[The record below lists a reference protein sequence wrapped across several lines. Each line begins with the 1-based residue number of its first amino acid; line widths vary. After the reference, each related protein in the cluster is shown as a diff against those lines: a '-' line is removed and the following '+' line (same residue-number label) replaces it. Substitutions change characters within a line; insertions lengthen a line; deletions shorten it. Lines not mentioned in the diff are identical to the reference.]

1 MLFILPCTFALKHTV
16 LNQTKQNAPSKTALL
31 PLFSFQSWKVSL
43 HCLRSILLCPLHQEK
58 AADELQTFFLW
69 AVLKS
74 GSVNEQPF
82 DSSEHTAAWT
92 LFSLTLCQAYYT
104 CLSSQGNR
112 RITISIWL
120 LLLLSLIFAGF
131 EIQQWFLF
139 YFSLSFCH
147 FPFFFFFL
155 RKRKENNNKKLIQWN
170 PFSLQCFIKKYFFVP
185 EQDFI
190 IWNFFVAGRRVLMRS
205 YVIRTYGI
213 ALPLSVSTALEGE
226 WQRGM
231 CVWREA
237 VAIANRAFL
246 CQVSRRACI

>member
-131 EIQQWFLF
+131 EIQQWLLF
-139 YFSLSFCH
+139 YFIFPCH
-147 FPFFFFFL
+147 FAIFLFFFFSQ
-155 RKRKENNNKKLIQWN
+155 KKKGKQ
-170 PFSLQCFIKKYFFVP
+170 Q
-185 EQDFI
+185 
-190 IWNFFVAGRRVLMRS
+190 
-205 YVIRTYGI
+205 
-213 ALPLSVSTALEGE
+213 
-226 WQRGM
+226 
-231 CVWREA
+231 
-237 VAIANRAFL
+237 
-246 CQVSRRACI
+246 